1 MKNTKSFSSI
11 KNWSE
16 QDRPREKMLQH
27 GRQVL
32 SDAELIAIL
41 LGSGSRRE
49 SALSLSQRILESV
62 DKDLH
67 ALGRLSLG
75 DLMSFKGIGEAKAV
89 TIAAALELGRRRK
102 ETGVKDK
109 LRVQCS
115 QDAYQI
121 MSPLISD
128 LDIEQFWI
136 ILLNRANDVI
146 GKRKI
151 SEGGVAGTVVD
162 AKVVFKS
169 AIDFLASSIVLIHN
183 HPSGNLTPSQHD
195 RTLTTK
201 LVEAGKVLNV
211 NVIDHLII
219 SEKGYTSFADEGW
232 L

>member
-1 MKNTKSFSSI
+1 MENKITKPSI

-16 QDRPREKMLQH
+16 QDQPREKMLQH

-41 LGSGSRRE
+41 LGSGSTEE

-75 DLMSFKGIGEAKAV
+75 DLMTFKGIGEAKAV
-89 TIAAALELGRRRK
+89 TIAAALELGRRRQ
-102 ETGVKDK
+102 ENGVREK

-183 HPSGNLTPSQHD
+183 HPSGNLTPSHHD
-195 RTLTTK
+195 RTLTTN
-201 LVEAGKVLNV
+201 LVQAGKVLNV

-232 L
+232 I